1 MALEG
6 VLEGVWEAKIIDFG
20 SFFEKRSIRN
30 ASRNQVEEH
39 VEKISKKNRKSVIL
53 EAKMD
58 KSHLTL
64 ELFGENG
71 GMADACSEARTQ
83 RV

>member
-53 EAKMD
+53 EAK
-58 KSHLTL
+58 KARHQIICW
-64 ELFGENG
+64 LFGEVG
-71 GMADACSEARTQ
+71 GMAEACSEARIQ
-83 RV
+83 WI

>member
-1 MALEG
+1 MERF
-6 VLEGVWEAKIIDFG
+6 WEANIFDFRK
-20 SFFEKRSIRN
+20 FFEQISIKN

-39 VEKISKKNRKSVIL
+39 VEKISEKNRKSVIL
-53 EAKMD
+53 EAKLD
-58 KSHLTL
+58 KDYLTL